1 MLSLSKVEERREEPE
16 TMRSWKGTGALLLL
30 VVGPALVGCTSF
42 KRFMYEGWGRDGWQ
56 QPERVIRELTIRP
69 GNSVADLGA
78 GGGYFSQPAASI

>member
-1 MLSLSKVEERREEPE
+1 
-16 TMRSWKGTGALLLL
+16 
-30 VVGPALVGCTSF
+30 
-42 KRFMYEGWGRDGWQ
+42 MYEGWGRDGWQ